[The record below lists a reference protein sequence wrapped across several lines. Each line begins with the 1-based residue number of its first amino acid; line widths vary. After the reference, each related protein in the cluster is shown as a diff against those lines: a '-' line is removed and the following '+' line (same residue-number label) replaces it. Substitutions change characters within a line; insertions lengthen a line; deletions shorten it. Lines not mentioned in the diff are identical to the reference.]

1 MLEIHLGYTRNDMP
15 RKTIE
20 LFDQM
25 KKKGLLRSIQSETK
39 WKSFNER
46 NSDDNE
52 SSFVI
57 YLLIINALA
66 RLYDLLLSESIVQ
79 DIPSF
84 YLSHPF
90 IQNSLIDMWVS
101 VFNH

>member
-1 MLEIHLGYTRNDMP
+1 MLEIYLGYTGNDMP

-25 KKKGLLRSIQSETK
+25 KKKGLLRHIQSETK
-39 WKSFNER
+39 CKSFSER

-52 SSFVI
+52 ASFVI

-90 IQNSLIDMWVS
+90 IQNALIDMWVS
-101 VFNH
+101 LFNH